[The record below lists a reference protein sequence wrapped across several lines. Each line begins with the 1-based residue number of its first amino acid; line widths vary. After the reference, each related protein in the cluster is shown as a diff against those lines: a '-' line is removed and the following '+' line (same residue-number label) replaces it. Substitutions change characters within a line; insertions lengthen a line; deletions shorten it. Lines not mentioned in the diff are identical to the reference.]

1 MARLSLVTSDPE
13 KAQVIA
19 SLIAKG
25 IPQALIARAYDIPD
39 STLGNWKKRRDF
51 RNLLAS
57 EIVNVGASQ
66 IDKIINS
73 KHYKSAQI
81 WLERH
86 PDFKEQ
92 WAAPYTQGTDNAT
105 NLLDSLANLAK
116 AISAPKQVK
125 QIECKIED
133 VIVVDKDSNN
143 DNE

>member
-1 MARLSLVTSDPE
+1 MARPSIVTSDPE

-25 IPQALIARAYDIPD
+25 IPQALIARAYNIPD
-39 STLGNWKKRRDF
+39 STLVNWKKRKDF
-51 RNLLAS
+51 GNMLAS
-57 EIVNVGASQ
+57 EIVSVGASQ

-92 WAAPYTQGTDNAT
+92 WAAPYTQPGDTAG

-116 AISAPKQVK
+116 AIAAPRQPKEIKGTIEVK
-125 QIECKIED
+125 ALPCGEEED
-133 VIVVDKDSNN
+133 
-143 DNE
+143 EG